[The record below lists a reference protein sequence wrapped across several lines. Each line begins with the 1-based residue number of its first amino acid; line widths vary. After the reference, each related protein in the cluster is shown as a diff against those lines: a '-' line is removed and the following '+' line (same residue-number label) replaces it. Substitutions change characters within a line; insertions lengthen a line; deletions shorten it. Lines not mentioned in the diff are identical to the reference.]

1 LDFSAS
7 GLWRIPHFSQLS
19 CHAIVIILR
28 NYCIDRDQDWL
39 TDRVLC
45 RTLDGV
51 SSDGRGIPG
60 GAVCRR
66 PGNRV
71 MDEVDRKAVERSVAA
86 RLVSSGKLD
95 EAALDR
101 VLRVQA
107 NNDERLEALLIKL
120 GLASERDVAEALSRE
135 LDLVIAEV
143 ADYPEAPVLD
153 GKLAGKFLRH
163 SGILPLADG
172 NEGLLLAMV
181 DPLNGYVTRAVEMAS
196 GRRVVRRI
204 ALPTDLEA
212 AYARL
217 YEAEKMAPG
226 QAADLLGDSGADEE
240 LLEDVGR
247 LRDLASEVPVIRLV
261 NQLIARAIDVRAS
274 DIHIEPLQTGCS
286 FVIASM
292 DCCVKRH
299 RRPLVCERQSSRA
312 SRSWPS

>member
-1 LDFSAS
+1 MED
-7 GLWRIPHFSQLS
+7 I
-19 CHAIVIILR
+19 
-28 NYCIDRDQDWL
+28 
-39 TDRVLC
+39 
-45 RTLDGV
+45 
-51 SSDGRGIPG
+51 
-60 GAVCRR
+60 
-66 PGNRV
+66 
-71 MDEVDRKAVERSVAA
+71 DRKAVERSVAA

-135 LDLVIAEV
+135 LDLVIAEA

-172 NEGLLLAMV
+172 GDGLIVAMV
-181 DPLNGYVTRAVEMAS
+181 DPLNFYVARAVEMAS

-204 ALPTDLEA
+204 ALPTDFEA

-217 YEAEKMAPG
+217 YEAEKALPG
-226 QAADLLGDSGADEE
+226 HVADSRGDLGADEE
-240 LLEDVGR
+240 LLEDVDR
-247 LRDLASEVPVIRLV
+247 LRDLASTACC
-261 NQLIARAIDVRAS
+261 AR
-274 DIHIEPLQTGCS
+274 
-286 FVIASM
+286 
-292 DCCVKRH
+292 RH
-299 RRPLVCERQSSRA
+299 RRRPACARPSSRA